1 MSFDIT
7 LAQGVGSDNL
17 EDSSALPIIRILQD
31 QSPEINKRKDK
42 YIEGAEAGDL
52 YWNSEQRTLERPLKF
67 IPVKSVALYTEWVPK
82 DEGGGLVAIHNL
94 DIVNDSR
101 YKKDVKRRND
111 EWLGDHE
118 LKYTRYWMILAHIDG
133 EWQKAMLAMTSTQ
146 LKVARE
152 LSRVIK
158 SFKYESMPEIT
169 PPIFAR
175 SFELSTVVEKNAADQ
190 EYFNFTVKPLDVLDF
205 DEDKELLEQSFN
217 CFKEASEALPSPGA
231 VAAPATLPVASEAE
245 PF

>member
-1 MSFDIT
+1 MALT
-7 LAQGVGSDNL
+7 T

-42 YIEGAEAGDL
+42 YIEGAEGWRL
-52 YWNSEQRTLERPLKF
+52 VLEQRATHTRASSQVYS
-67 IPVKSVALYTEWVPK
+67 VKSVALYTEWVPK

-94 DIVNDSR
+94 DIIHDSR

-118 LKYTRYWMILAHIDG
+118 LKYTRYWMILAYIDG

-175 SFELSTVVEKNAADQ
+175 SFELSTVI
-190 EYFNFTVKPLDVLDF
+190 
-205 DEDKELLEQSFN
+205 
-217 CFKEASEALPSPGA
+217 
-231 VAAPATLPVASEAE
+231 
-245 PF
+245 